1 MYCRLQT
8 LRRRKEGPSQTTSVM
23 DGCGSTGQGFMI
35 LFKAEPREVAANNT
49 AFGANKVV
57 FNEVVATKFPFSKFA
72 NEQRNSTHRD
82 PWSCNPHSDTVHRF
96 NIHAGL
102 GSSCPAGHRWLPCRP
117 AFGAFGSSCDAPSW
131 WVRSCRIGA
140 MNGKCCG
147 GPSWKSN
154 FRWPKIW
161 RSCPQV
167 WPCTLFYWEGIG
179 CMNYYYLD
187 MYNISIGSVWFSNDI
202 LESFER
208 SVGF

>member
-1 MYCRLQT
+1 MAAARLTRVHDPFQSRT
-8 LRRRKEGPSQTTSVM
+8 QRSSCKQDSFLSKQLFVQWSSCHFFRSV
-23 DGCGSTGQGFMI
+23 SLQRSKQIQLTEI
-35 LFKAEPREVAANNT
+35 L
-49 AFGANKVV
+49 G
-57 FNEVVATKFPFSKFA
+57 VATHTATQFTA
-72 NEQRNSTHRD
+72 ST
-82 PWSCNPHSDTVHRF
+82 SML
-96 NIHAGL
+96 AGARVR
-102 GSSCPAGHRWLPCRP
+102 PAGHRWLPCRP
-117 AFGAFGSSCDAPSW
+117 VAFGSFCDAPSW

-140 MNGKCCG
+140 MNGRCCG

-187 MYNISIGSVWFSNDI
+187 MYNISIGSVWCSNDI